1 VKTDYPPLSAPLI
14 AVDWGSTHLRAKLI
28 LPDGTVAETAA
39 SPEGIRHLGGRDS
52 EGILA
57 SLCGAWK
64 QAYPGADVVM
74 SGMIGSREGWREVPY
89 VLAPCSLTDLAVSA
103 LTVSSAHFG
112 EVTILP
118 GVRLDDSAI
127 GTTDVMRGEET
138 QVAGTLAS
146 LPPEGATL
154 CLPGT
159 HSKWVRCR
167 SGMIESFRTWL
178 TGEAYERLTRESLIS
193 GDGSPAVSGS
203 RAFFLGLD
211 QAGGQGGL
219 LHQLFLGR
227 TGMLTGRFGPGEVRS
242 FVSGLLIGHEI
253 REATAFSPDL
263 PVRLI
268 GDTPAADATAAGLRY
283 LGIPHDRITGDTHLA
298 GVLAL
303 ARFLV

>member
-1 VKTDYPPLSAPLI
+1 MKTDCPPLSSPLI

-28 LPDGTVAETAA
+28 LPDGTIAETAA
-39 SPEGIRHLGGRDS
+39 SPEGIRHLGGREG

-64 QAYPGADVVM
+64 EAHPGAKVIM

-89 VLAPCSLTDLAVSA
+89 VAAPCNLSDLAVAAIKVPSA
-103 LTVSSAHFG
+103 TFG
-112 EVTILP
+112 EVIILP
-118 GVRLDDSAI
+118 GVRLDDSAT

-138 QVAGTLAS
+138 QVAGTFAT
-146 LPPEGATL
+146 LPSEGATL

-167 SGMIESFRTWL
+167 SGRVESFRTWL

-193 GDGSPAVSGS
+193 GDGSPAVPGS

-211 QAGGQGGL
+211 QAGGPGGL
-219 LHQLFLGR
+219 LHQLFLSR
-227 TGMLTGRFGPGEVRS
+227 TGMLAGRFGPGEVRS

-263 PVRLI
+263 PVLLI

-283 LGIPHDRITGDTHLA
+283 LGIPHDRITGDSHLA
-298 GVLAL
+298 GILAI
-303 ARFLV
+303 ARLLL